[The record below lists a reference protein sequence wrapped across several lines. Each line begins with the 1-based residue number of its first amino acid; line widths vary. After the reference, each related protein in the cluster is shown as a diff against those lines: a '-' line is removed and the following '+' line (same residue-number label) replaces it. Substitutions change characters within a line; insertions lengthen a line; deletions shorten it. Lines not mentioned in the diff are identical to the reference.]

1 VADVIEL
8 VKISKSYDGQVIFN
22 EFSAKFVSG
31 EPTLIT
37 GPSGRGKTTLLR
49 LISGLENADGGEI
62 STNGAKFAVMF
73 QEPRLFPSAS
83 ALDNVRAVAKNAD
96 YPLADAYFEKVG
108 LSLDEDGKKMP
119 SELSGGMKQRVS
131 LARFLTFAHISG
143 ADALL
148 LDEPFSALDG
158 ELKEKIAALISEIS
172 RDKILVVVAHD
183 TDEAQLFGARV
194 IEI

>member
-1 VADVIEL
+1 MIEL
-8 VKISKSYDGQVIFN
+8 VKISKSYDGQVIFD

-31 EPTLIT
+31 EPALIT

-49 LISGLENADGGEI
+49 LVSGLENADGGEI
-62 STNGAKFAVMF
+62 STSGAKFAVMF
-73 QEPRLFPSAS
+73 QEPRLFPSAN
-83 ALDNVRAVAKNAD
+83 AIDNVRAVAKKAD
-96 YPLADAYFEKVG
+96 YPIADAYFEKVG

-148 LDEPFSALDG
+148 LDEPFSALDD
-158 ELKEKIAALISEIS
+158 ETKKECAALVSEIS

-183 TDEAQLFGARV
+183 TAEAQLFGARV

>member
-1 VADVIEL
+1 ML
-8 VKISKSYDGQVIFN
+8 
-22 EFSAKFVSG
+22 
-31 EPTLIT
+31 L
-37 GPSGRGKTTLLR
+37 TT
-49 LISGLENADGGEI
+49 S
-62 STNGAKFAVMF
+62 
-73 QEPRLFPSAS
+73 
-83 ALDNVRAVAKNAD
+83 AD

-172 RDKILVVVAHD
+172 RDKILVVVSHD
-183 TDEAQLFGARV
+183 AAEAELWGAKV